1 MRLAI
6 CLLLV
11 SMLAT
16 PAFASDWSMFKNDL
30 SHSGFTTDTV
40 NPPLTLKW
48 TYDLGY
54 DTESSPV
61 IVGNVL
67 YVGSNY
73 GIHAIDVE
81 SGKELWRTSTDGFVK
96 AVPTVVDG
104 VLYVGPDARQFVA
117 IDTKDGTIKWAY
129 KNTTGGYQHSAA
141 VVNNLVYVETDGTF
155 YALNVQTGEPAW
167 VSLIGRVSESSPAV
181 AGGLIVFGTDKGL
194 IMALDETSG
203 KEKWRYDSGI
213 ADVVSSPLI
222 ANGTV
227 FIGSNDGDIYAL
239 TMNGVLKWKYS
250 TGNNVESSPSIKDG
264 TIFVGSRDSN
274 LYAIDAQT
282 GALKW
287 QFMAGGYVDSSPA
300 ISNDVVYF
308 GARSNM
314 IYALD
319 ADTGRVLWRN
329 TTGQDQK
336 DYITSPALSG
346 NMLYAVTNG
355 GRVLAFSGAQV
366 TPAAT
371 ATPTIKET
379 TASPTATPTLSP
391 TATPTGTRKAPGFE
405 FSIIILLITIAIIKR
420 WRNR

>member
-6 CLLLV
+6 CLLVVL
-11 SMLAT
+11 LIAT
-16 PAFASDWSMFKNDL
+16 PAFASDWNMFKKDL
-30 SHSGFTTDTV
+30 SHSGFTIDTV

-73 GIHAIDVE
+73 GIHAIDVD

-104 VLYVGPDARQFVA
+104 VLYVGPYARQFVA
-117 IDTKDGTIKWAY
+117 IDIKDGTIKWDY
-129 KNTTGGYQHSAA
+129 KNTTGGYLHSAA
-141 VVNNLVYVETDGTF
+141 VVNNLVYVATDGTF

-167 VSLIGRVSESSPAV
+167 LSLIGRVSESSPAI
-181 AGGLIVFGTDKGL
+181 ADGLIVFGTDKGL
-194 IMALDETSG
+194 IVALDATSRM
-203 KEKWRYDSGI
+203 EKWHYGTGI

-222 ANGTV
+222 ANGTI
-227 FIGSNDGDIYAL
+227 FIASNDGNIYAL

-250 TGNNVESSPSIKDG
+250 TGNNVKSSPSIKDG
-264 TIFVGSRDSN
+264 TVFVGSQDSN

-282 GALKW
+282 GAPKW
-287 QFMAGGYVDSSPA
+287 KFMAGGYVDSSPA
-300 ISNDVVYF
+300 ISNNVVYF

-329 TTGQDQK
+329 TTGPNQK
-336 DYITSPALSG
+336 DYITSPAISG
-346 NMLYAVTNG
+346 NMLYAVTSG

-371 ATPTIKET
+371 ATPVI
-379 TASPTATPTLSP
+379 TASPTAT
-391 TATPTGTRKAPGFE
+391 ATPVSTTASPNETRSTPGFE
-405 FSIIILLITIAIIKR
+405 FSIIILLMTIAIIKR
-420 WRNR
+420 WGN